1 MLRPEV
7 SVVVRVGRKAQA
19 YPRATGGPVAEPV
32 ALFMC
37 LPQDFAPL
45 RMIAFMCT
53 ALQIAR
59 VCLVKFST
67 RSPHHAVQVAA
78 RRTLM
83 IFQAG
88 RQLLNRAPTPC
99 LAVCFYMPRVGV
111 RGCSSMLGIVGTL

>member
-32 ALFMC
+32 ALFLC
-37 LPQDFAPL
+37 IPQVFAPL
-45 RMIAFMCT
+45 HMIAFMCT

-67 RSPHHAVQVAA
+67 R
-78 RRTLM
+78 R
-83 IFQAG
+83 
-88 RQLLNRAPTPC
+88 C